1 MLRIFTIIAAI
12 SAFMILLAG
21 GGSYWLSATNISD
34 SNKAAILANA
44 RGLANGVSAQ
54 VDALQQSV
62 DGLSHSPEV
71 LTALRSG
78 DANLMNAV
86 ANKLQLIMPS
96 ALKVRLLPADI
107 NELDQMASPRMGFG
121 DLDMVQSTLTE
132 KQKPV
137 VQGEGEDRHLA
148 ITSAVMQNNQVIGV
162 ILVSFKP
169 DLINQSLSKLKFSNG
184 YLEIIQDQITLGTK
198 GGQDAKSG
206 DPEVIT
212 IDGSRWTMRVWA
224 SNTNDF
230 SNMSLIAGILVFPAL
245 FALGAF
251 YLAYKKLADYLIKDQ
266 ATIIKAAKDM
276 LTGRNIGNYPIQ
288 LDEMQ
293 PIISTMTQFK
303 RVIHQENTR
312 IKSFDDNSETEFFDE
327 SFNIDYIEES
337 FDGGLDDA
345 PGYAPV
351 SMPVFDAVSDFPLD
365 DKEAEAFNDHYVMEA
380 PATTPSVVSMTKKQN
395 IESLPVTDMALD
407 EQISYEFEDN
417 YLNDE
422 RTIEFDQVI
431 GPDESFMDEKV
442 AYTFSDNY
450 VSDKPKP
457 PPAFSS
463 EKYHVPSVALDK
475 SPSVAIEKA
484 TDIFRCYD
492 IRGIVGK
499 DLNEAIAENIGRAVA
514 SQAYE
519 LGIKTMVVGRDGRLS
534 SPSLAAAVIN
544 GIRETGCN
552 VIDIGLTPTPVLY
565 FVAHHLD
572 GHSGIMIT
580 GSHNPAEYNG
590 LKIVLNG
597 ETLAEDKIQAIKKRI
612 ATENYHYGE
621 RGTLTEND
629 EFTDEYIGNIC
640 EDLEIFR
647 PMRVVMDCGNGV
659 AGDLGP
665 LLLRTMGCE
674 VIELYCNID
683 GNFPHHHPDPS
694 IPENLADLISAVKK
708 HAADIGIAFDGDGDR
723 LGVVDAKGKIIWPD
737 RQMML
742 FARDLLARKM
752 GADIIYDVKCSK
764 HLQEL
769 IIKRGGHPI
778 IWKSGHSLMKAKI
791 KETGAA
797 LAGEMSGHIYFN
809 DRWFGFD
816 DALYAAARLLQ
827 ILSEDMRSSDEIFA
841 DFPESISTPELKVAM
856 VEVECVDF
864 IAQMLSLADFNDANI
879 IDIDGMRVE
888 LADAWGLVRAS
899 NTTPCLT
906 LRFEADNEAAMS
918 RIQAQ
923 FKLLMRQIKPNISL
937 PF

>member
-1 MLRIFTIIAAI
+1 M
-12 SAFMILLAG
+12 
-21 GGSYWLSATNISD
+21 
-34 SNKAAILANA
+34 
-44 RGLANGVSAQ
+44 
-54 VDALQQSV
+54 
-62 DGLSHSPEV
+62 
-71 LTALRSG
+71 
-78 DANLMNAV
+78 
-86 ANKLQLIMPS
+86 MPG

-107 NELDQMASPRMGFG
+107 SEPDQTALPRMGFG

-148 ITSAVMQNNQVIGV
+148 VTSAVTQNNQVVGV
-162 ILVSFKP
+162 ILVSLKP
-169 DLINQSLSKLKFSNG
+169 DLINQSLTKLKFSNG
-184 YLEIIQDQITLGTK
+184 YIEVIQDQIALGTK
-198 GGQDAKSG
+198 GDQGAKSG
-206 DPEVIT
+206 DPDVIT
-212 IDGSRWTMRVWA
+212 IEGSRWLMRVWTA
-224 SNTNDF
+224 STADF
-230 SNMSLIAGILVFPAL
+230 SNLSLIIALLVFPAL

-251 YLAYKKLADYLIKDQ
+251 YLGYKKLADYLMKDQ
-266 ATIIKAAKDM
+266 AIIIKAAKDM
-276 LTGRNIGNYPIQ
+276 LTGKITGNYPMQ

-293 PIISTMTQFK
+293 PIISTLTQFK
-303 RVIHQENTR
+303 RVINQENTR
-312 IKSFDDNSETEFFDE
+312 IKSFDENPEAEFFDE

-337 FDGGLDDA
+337 FDTEIDDA
-345 PGYAPV
+345 PRYAPV
-351 SMPVFDAVSDFPLD
+351 SMPVFDAVSNFPPADDFMRD
-365 DKEAEAFNDHYVMEA
+365 ENEAVAFTDHYVMDA
-380 PATTPSVVSMTKKQN
+380 PSLQSGISIDKKQN
-395 IESLPVTDMALD
+395 SGISPVADLPLD
-407 EQISYEFEDN
+407 EEISYAFEDS

-431 GPDESFMDEKV
+431 APDESFMDEEV
-442 AYTFSDNY
+442 AHTFSDNY
-450 VSDKPKP
+450 VSDTPKP

-475 SPSVAIEKA
+475 SPTVAIEKSA
-484 TDIFRCYD
+484 DIFRCYD

-499 DLNEAIAENIGRAVA
+499 DLNETIAANIGRAVA

-534 SPSLAAAVIN
+534 SPSLAAAVIK
-544 GIRETGCN
+544 GICETGCN
-552 VIDIGLTPTPVLY
+552 VIDIGLSPTPVLY
-565 FVAHHLD
+565 FVAHHID

-590 LKIVLNG
+590 LKMVLNG

-612 ATENYHYGE
+612 AAENYHYGE
-621 RGTLTEND
+621 PGTVTEND

-647 PMRVVMDCGNGV
+647 PMKVVMDCGNGV

-674 VIELYCNID
+674 VIELYCSID

-694 IPENLADLISAVKK
+694 IPENMADLISAVKK

-764 HLQEL
+764 HLQDL

-809 DRWFGFD
+809 DRWYGFD

-827 ILSEDMRSSDEIFA
+827 ILSEDMRSSDEVFA

-856 VEVECVDF
+856 PEAECVDF
-864 IAQMLSLADFNDANI
+864 IAQMLTLADFNDANI

-906 LRFEADNEAAMS
+906 LRFEADNEAAMA
-918 RIQAQ
+918 RIQTQ
-923 FKLLMRQIKPNISL
+923 FKFLMRQIKPNISL

>member
-1 MLRIFTIIAAI
+1 MLRIFSVIAAI

-21 GGSYWLSATNISD
+21 GGIYWLSATSISE

-44 RGLANGVSAQ
+44 RGLANGISAQ

-62 DGLSHSPEV
+62 DALSHAPEV

-78 DANLMNAV
+78 DVNLVNAV
-86 ANKLQLIMPS
+86 ENKLQFILPG

-107 NELDQMASPRMGFG
+107 SEPDQASLPRMGFG
-121 DLDMVQSTLTE
+121 DLDMVQATLTE

-148 ITSAVMQNNQVIGV
+148 VTSAVTQNSQVVGV
-162 ILVSFKP
+162 ILVSLKP
-169 DLINQSLSKLKFSNG
+169 DLINQRLTKAKFSNG
-184 YLEIIQDQITLGTK
+184 YIEIIQDQIALGTK
-198 GGQDAKSG
+198 GEQDAKSG

-212 IDGSRWTMRVWA
+212 IDGSRWIMHVWTA
-224 SNTNDF
+224 NTTELSNL
-230 SNMSLIAGILVFPAL
+230 SLIVGIMLCPVL

-251 YLAYKKLADYLIKDQ
+251 FFAYKKLAEYLIKDQ
-266 ATIIKAAKDM
+266 SIIIKAAKDM
-276 LTGRNIGNYPIQ
+276 LTGKNIGNYPIQ

-293 PIISTMTQFK
+293 PIISTLTQFK
-303 RVIHQENTR
+303 RVINQDNIRVKGVEENP
-312 IKSFDDNSETEFFDE
+312 EAEFFDE
-327 SFNIDYIEES
+327 SFNIDYVEEG
-337 FDGGLDDA
+337 FEAELDDK
-345 PGYAPV
+345 PIYAPV
-351 SMPVFDAVSDFPLD
+351 SMPVFDAVSDFPPTDGFLLD
-365 DKEAEAFNDHYVMEA
+365 DKDTEAIPDHYLLDM
-380 PATTPSVVSMTKKQN
+380 PAALSGDSNVNNQN
-395 IESLPVTDMALD
+395 IISSLVADDLSID
-407 EQISYEFEDN
+407 EEISSVFKDS

-422 RTIEFDQVI
+422 RTIEFEQFI
-431 GPDESFMDEKV
+431 APEESFMTEEV
-442 AYTFSDNY
+442 EFTFSDNY
-450 VSDKPKP
+450 VSDPPKP
-457 PPAFSS
+457 SPVLSL
-463 EKYHVPSVALDK
+463 EDYQVPSVALDK
-475 SPSVAIEKA
+475 TPAVANGKCA
-484 TDIFRCYD
+484 DIFRCYD

-499 DLNEAIAENIGRAVA
+499 DLNETIAANIGRAVA
-514 SQAYE
+514 SQAHE

-534 SPSLAAAVIN
+534 SPSLAAAVIK
-544 GIRETGCN
+544 GILETGCD
-552 VIDIGLTPTPVLY
+552 VIDVGLTPTPVLY
-565 FVAHHLD
+565 FVAHHIA
-572 GHSGIMIT
+572 GHSGIMVT

-590 LKIVLNG
+590 FKIVLNG
-597 ETLAEDKIQAIKKRI
+597 ETLAEDKIQAVKKRI
-612 ATENYHYGE
+612 AAEDYHYGE
-621 RGTLTEND
+621 RGTVTEND

-647 PMRVVMDCGNGV
+647 PMKVVMDCGNGV

-674 VIELYCNID
+674 VIELYCQID

-694 IPENLADLISAVKK
+694 IPENMADLISAVKK
-708 HAADIGIAFDGDGDR
+708 HDADIGIAFDGDGDR

-778 IWKSGHSLMKAKI
+778 IWKSGHSLIKAKI

-827 ILSEDMRSSDEIFA
+827 ILSEDMRSSDEVFA
-841 DFPESISTPELKVAM
+841 DFPESISTPELKIAM
-856 VEVECVDF
+856 PEAECVDF
-864 IAQMLSLADFNDANI
+864 IAQMLNLADFNDANI
-879 IDIDGMRVE
+879 IDIDG
-888 LADAWGLVRAS
+888 
-899 NTTPCLT
+899 
-906 LRFEADNEAAMS
+906 
-918 RIQAQ
+918 
-923 FKLLMRQIKPNISL
+923 
-937 PF
+937 